1 MKKFFL
7 ACGLAVFAIGAA
19 SAQTTTTRGYT
30 KANGTYVAPY
40 TRTQSNTTNTD
51 NWSTQGNSNPQTGTS
66 GTRAQDYSAPASNY
80 GAGQT
85 IQTGPRGGQYYTND
99 NGRKVYVPK
108 RN

>member
-7 ACGLAVFAIGAA
+7 AFGLAVFAIGAA

-66 GTRAQDYSAPASNY
+66 GTRAQDYSAPANNY

-108 RN
+108 R